1 MSNIDALRIL
11 CFGNPLHGDDGFG
24 PAVAMALRRTIR
36 APGVHIVDCGTR
48 GLDAL
53 HYFENCPHVVVIDAM
68 AGDTPGRV
76 HLLRPH
82 DIPNEAAVS
91 GGHGAGV
98 GYLLHAVRETLPFP
112 PRIDIVAAE
121 IAPPAQF
128 QPGLTLDVAAAVAET
143 TELIRTRWAKV
154 SCGHSCELNGE
165 IDVLRQ
171 AKDALEAELG
181 KSTETLE
188 ILISEQERQQDEL
201 RRRSDELSQLH
212 GMLER
217 AIGTMAEIFIML
229 DAEGRISRV
238 NPLIEKE
245 LGYAPG
251 DILGQYFEDCLPA
264 SERQRLADHVP
275 AGAGNAV
282 LLRAIRAA
290 GGRFEEELNIRHAL
304 TGQAHPYLLHA
315 SLLHSRAGK
324 LEGAVV
330 VASNI
335 GMLKARESA
344 LRANQR
350 QLHETAEAL
359 REHRDNLANM
369 VDVQTRDL
377 RQAKEQ
383 AEAAS
388 RAKSE
393 FLSNMSHEVRTPLN
407 AILGLSDLCL
417 LQQTDPTQNKYLSK
431 IRLAADHLLGII
443 NDILDFSR
451 IEAGKLQVEKLPVQL
466 SGLISEVSDLL
477 IGRIEERGLM
487 LRVDLAPET
496 AGNFQ
501 SDPLRIKQVLINL
514 LGNAIKFSERGTLQL
529 RCTLESS
536 AWHAPELHFQVIDQ
550 GIGIS
555 PKQREHLFSAFSQAD
570 TSTTRRYGGSGLG
583 LAISKR
589 LVELMGGRIWVESE
603 PGVGSVFHFTIPHLP
618 TNAVAV
624 NHGPARRKPDLSKA
638 AALRGTDVLVVD
650 DIELNRDLMSELLQ
664 AAGLKVRLASNGREA
679 IDAIRSRRPAIVLMD
694 CQMPVMDGFAAT
706 RYLRAIP
713 DYADLPIIALTAGVL
728 ESDKEA
734 CNAAGMNDHVSKPV
748 DINQL
753 LATIGTLLQ
762 PANPLPDTS
771 LPPAALPQATAPVSQ
786 PPAAQAPV
794 ATQPVS
800 NFPSLPGVDVARG
813 LSLLRNQPAFY
824 QRMLC
829 KFRDTQVA
837 TFEREIRDLLAT
849 GQREDATRLA
859 HSLKGVARNLAV
871 TKVGDLAAA
880 LESQLKAPETPDPE
894 LALQALL
901 AALNE
906 VRAGLNQLG

>member
-1 MSNIDALRIL
+1 MSDIDSLRIL

-36 APGVHIVDCGTR
+36 APGVKVVDCGTR

-53 HYFENCPHVVVIDAM
+53 HLFERCPHVLVIDAM
-68 AGDTPGRV
+68 AGDAPGTV
-76 HLLRPH
+76 HLLRPR
-82 DIPNEAAVS
+82 DIPVETGTT

-112 PRIDIVAAE
+112 PRIDVITAE
-121 IAPPAQF
+121 IAPPATF
-128 QPGLTLDVAAAVAET
+128 RPGLSLELAAAVAET
-143 TELIRTRWAKV
+143 TELIRTRWASV

-165 IDVLRQ
+165 VDVLRQ

-188 ILISEQERQQDEL
+188 ILISEQEHQQDEL
-201 RRRSDELSQLH
+201 RRSSDELSQLH
-212 GMLER
+212 SMLER

-229 DAEGRISRV
+229 DAEGRISKV

-245 LGYAPG
+245 LGYAP
-251 DILGQYFEDCLPA
+251 DEITGQYLEDCMPLPD
-264 SERQRLADHVP
+264 QRILRDYVP
-275 AGAGNAV
+275 AGTGKA
-282 LLRAIRAA
+282 LLLKAIRAT
-290 GGRFEEELNIRHAL
+290 GGRFEAELHLRHAL
-304 TGQAHPYLLHA
+304 TGQPQPYLLHA

-330 VASNI
+330 VAANI
-335 GMLKARESA
+335 SMLKARETA
-344 LRANQR
+344 LRANER
-350 QLHETAEAL
+350 QLHETAEEL
-359 REHRDNLANM
+359 RLHRDNLATM
-369 VDVQTRDL
+369 VEAQTSDL
-377 RQAKEQ
+377 RHAKEE

-417 LQQTDPTQNKYLSK
+417 LQQTDPRQNKYLGK

-451 IEAGKLQVEKLPVQL
+451 IEAGKLRVEKLPVKL
-466 SGLISEVSDLL
+466 SALVSEVSDLL

-496 AGNFQ
+496 AGNFLA
-501 SDPLRIKQVLINL
+501 DPLRLKQVLINL
-514 LGNAIKFSERGTLQL
+514 LGNAIKFSEHGTLQL

-536 AWHAPELHFQVIDQ
+536 AWHPPELHFQVIDQ

-555 PKQREHLFSAFSQAD
+555 SSQREHLFSAFSQAD
-570 TSTTRRYGGSGLG
+570 TSTTRRFGGSGLG

-603 PGVGSVFHFTIPHLP
+603 PNLGSVFHFTIRHLP
-618 TNAVAV
+618 TDAQPVSTLQLQ
-624 NHGPARRKPDLSKA
+624 RKPDLSAA
-638 AALRGTDVLVVD
+638 AALRGCDVLVVD
-650 DIELNRDLMSELLQ
+650 DIELNRELMSELLE

-679 IDAIRSRRPAIVLMD
+679 IAEVRNRRPDIVLMD

-713 DYADLPIIALTAGVL
+713 DYATLPIIALTAGVL
-728 ESDKEA
+728 ENDKDE
-734 CNAAGMNDHVSKPV
+734 CRTAGMNEHVSKPV
-748 DINQL
+748 DINL
-753 LATIGTLLQ
+753 LLESMGRLLH
-762 PANPLPDTS
+762 PAGQAPAGAETP
-771 LPPAALPQATAPVSQ
+771 PPASAANRSTPASTPVPSATVNPQSADF
-786 PPAAQAPV
+786 PP
-794 ATQPVS
+794 
-800 NFPSLPGVDVARG
+800 LPGVDVARG
-813 LSLLRNQPAFY
+813 LALLRNQPDFY
-824 QRMLC
+824 RRMLR
-829 KFRDTQVA
+829 KFRDTQIA
-837 TFEREIRDLLAT
+837 TFETDIRQLLDNA
-849 GQREDATRLA
+849 QHDDASRLT

-871 TKVGDLAAA
+871 TEIGDLAAQ
-880 LESQLKAPETPDPE
+880 LESQLKSPEHPDPQP
-894 LALQALL
+894 ALQALL
-901 AALNE
+901 ESLDQ
-906 VRAGLNQLG
+906 VRDGLAQLG